1 MKAIFYICLV
11 LGTLLLPASKGLR
24 DGAVVFIKAM
34 ATGIERLVIRGDY
47 AEVRIVDGDEFEMV
61 INEPGRLV
69 IVAVQNEMSTASK
82 SDSQELDEAIR
93 RLPARVL
100 VAKVI
105 AERNAPLLTY
115 LDIPAVPTMRIYS
128 RGKMVKEFKGK
139 VNKDDFLSVVQYYLE
154 NPGGHKGGDPYMGP
168 MRADWMPDGV
178 QERWEKTKAPS
189 TPLE

>member
-11 LGTLLLPASKGLR
+11 LGALVLPASKGMR

-47 AEVRIVDGDEFEMV
+47 AEVRIVDGEEFEMV

-69 IVAVQNEMSTASK
+69 IVAFQNEMTTK
-82 SDSQELDEAIR
+82 SRSERRELDDAIR
-93 RLPARVL
+93 RLPAKVL

-105 AERNAPLLTY
+105 AERNAPLLND
-115 LDIPAVPTMRIYS
+115 LNIPIVPTMRIY
-128 RGKMVKEFKGK
+128 RQGTMVKEFKGT
-139 VNKDDFLSVVQYYLE
+139 VNKIEFLRVVQHCLD
-154 NPGGHKGGDPYMGP
+154 NPTGHLSGDPYMGP
-168 MRADWMPDGV
+168 MQTDWMPDGV
-178 QERWEKTKAPS
+178 EKRREETPAPT